1 MVRRFVSSCLIVGQL
16 VSASAFAG
24 TLKDDLYWY
33 KSSLSF
39 SNVTQKGVESYLN
52 PLKGPQSYR
61 LQEKSAPWAGNYFP
75 MMDGGIA
82 QRWVEGKAP
91 EMVLNKNEYMKLSPK
106 ERQNLSP
113 VEKYDVLLGL
123 YDFRTTDH
131 EMNFRG
137 PLRQGQK
144 IQDWEGFCNGVRC
157 AGIMMPEPKFAVERI
172 NPRGEKVVF
181 QPADLKALAGASY
194 FYTEEYAQIGSPSRE
209 GRAEN
214 PPNAAVFD
222 LVLRYGIGT
231 ANKSFI
237 VDSHLGKQIWNESVV
252 GYQRT
257 LSKEMALTENE
268 QAEYPDAVKKI
279 KVDLILETLGEIEI
293 KDSNTYTK
301 DKVAAGSL
309 LKTIDAKYTLYLDS
323 DDRAVDGKWVKG
335 SKVRGIDFAWF
346 VGGKGADK
354 DYAHQGGNPYLEF
367 GVIKSLINESA
378 HPKCAGLFQ

>member
-1 MVRRFVSSCLIVGQL
+1 ML
-16 VSASAFAG
+16 
-24 TLKDDLYWY
+24 
-33 KSSLSF
+33 
-39 SNVTQKGVESYLN
+39 
-52 PLKGPQSYR
+52 
-61 LQEKSAPWAGNYFP
+61 
-75 MMDGGIA
+75 DGGIA
-82 QRWVEGKAP
+82 QRWTEGKPPAAI
-91 EMVLNKNEYMKLSPK
+91 LNKNEYMKLSPEARK
-106 ERQNLSP
+106 KLSP

-137 PLRQGQK
+137 PFRQGSK

-157 AGIMMPEPKFAVERI
+157 AGIMMPEPKFPVERT
-172 NPRGEKVVF
+172 NPRGETVVF

-252 GYQRT
+252 GYKRT
-257 LSKEMALTENE
+257 LSPIMDLTDNE
-268 QAEYPDAVKKI
+268 QNEYPDAVKKV
-279 KVDLILETLGEIEI
+279 KVELILETLGEIEI
-293 KDSNTYTK
+293 KDSNKATK
-301 DKVAAGSL
+301 AQVANGSL
-309 LKTIDAKYTLYLDS
+309 LKTIEGKYTLYLDR
-323 DDRAVDGKWVKG
+323 DGRAVEGKWVKG
-335 SKVRGIDFAWF
+335 SKIRGIDFAWF

-354 DYAHQGGNPYLEF
+354 HYAEKGGNPYLEF

-378 HPKCAGLFQ
+378 HPSCNKLFL